1 MNYSLFKLRLAIG
14 STYLKFKQISIIRF
28 QLCQNRFSPFNI
40 NQSYIDIILLLINVI
55 FVIMDTN
62 TCLILLLPINK
73 FDKYQILLKKSSHY
87 LISFSGFKYTKI
99 LLSKK

>member
-1 MNYSLFKLRLAIG
+1 
-14 STYLKFKQISIIRF
+14 
-28 QLCQNRFSPFNI
+28 
-40 NQSYIDIILLLINVI
+40 
-55 FVIMDTN
+55 MDTN

-73 FDKYQILLKKSSHY
+73 FDKYQILLNKSLHY